1 MFLYCMCTKRIS
13 WKRFL
18 SNLRNESCWRI
29 KLHWMSRFFFFFM
42 PSASLQSR
50 YQSWLLHVL
59 IISAMLRLV
68 QFWSSVYCIEFQL
81 CTPAVQ
87 YKTNTPTR
95 IPKASHCKQV
105 NTPAHWWWPEV
116 SIINNHTACI
126 SDRAELLK
134 QHLNIV
140 ELVDHT
146 SLNSRRKLLKLP
158 ATRVTDWPLTPHT
171 VCHSEVFRCQTSIIL
186 ASSKQLYTCF

>member
-1 MFLYCMCTKRIS
+1 MFSYCMCTKRIS

-29 KLHWMSRFFFFFM
+29 KLHWMSRFFFFFYALSQ
-42 PSASLQSR
+42 SAKSVSELTAACFNYIS
-50 YQSWLLHVL
+50 YAKTGPVL
-59 IISAMLRLV
+59 ILCLLYQI
-68 QFWSSVYCIEFQL
+68 FQL

-116 SIINNHTACI
+116 SIINNHTACV

-140 ELVDHT
+140 ELVDQT

-171 VCHSEVFRCQTSIIL
+171 VCHS
-186 ASSKQLYTCF
+186 QLGGF